1 LVENPGSAQLHVRA
15 YNTANGPPAKR
26 LASDTVLC
34 IVEDKAGGIYAGIYA
49 GTAKGV
55 DRLNPDTGD
64 IRHFST
70 ADGLAHGEP
79 TSALRDASGDLW
91 FATKQGLSRLRPAHE
106 IQQTGGF

>member
-1 LVENPGSAQLHVRA
+1 
-15 YNTANGPPAKR
+15 
-26 LASDTVLC
+26 VLC

-79 TSALRDASGDLW
+79 TSALCDASGDLW